1 MTVVVY
7 FTLTMIKELE
17 FLNANLNMAKKD
29 VKQKHT
35 QVVFTKALF
44 IERLLI
50 IVSVGTQLV
59 IMKRATILFIQLT
72 SRVNLYRKVMFTFD
86 MILDSESF

>member
-35 QVVFTKALF
+35 VVFTKALF
-44 IERLLI
+44 IEGLLI
-50 IVSVGTQLV
+50 IVSVGIQLV

-72 SRVNLYRKVMFTFD
+72 S
-86 MILDSESF
+86 